1 MDSTGCL
8 STGSPDSDSCKQSLD
23 LESTTLNADSPDSGC
38 CEQPLDMDSNS
49 WNVDISRFVE
59 TDAARLVVEKKCSS
73 TFMKMLEEGL
83 HTDITITA
91 RGGSVNAHRCVL
103 ASTSPVFNAMFKHE
117 MKEQLTSSV
126 ELLEMTIE
134 GLQFFLVLLYIIPD
148 NTAAMQEFD
157 NAVDKHF
164 DELIEACC
172 KYQVTRLERTLR
184 DALPRNL
191 TPDNCWDYFGKCQVI
206 QKYCLSDIPDYVI
219 TWDTPRWICYEYI
232 LDNFD
237 KVIKSDGVKV
247 AMRSNPEAVL
257 RFMGV
262 ITRVVTSDLPK
273 NQSLSHKARPF
284 LKPL

>member
-1 MDSTGCL
+1 MDL
-8 STGSPDSDSCKQSLD
+8 KGSFLTTVEPIVGCKQSL
-23 LESTTLNADSPDSGC
+23 EMEFTSLNADSSDSEC
-38 CEQPLDMDSNS
+38 CEQPLAMDSNS

-59 TDAARLVVEKKCSS
+59 TDAARLLVEKQCSS
-73 TFMKMLEEGL
+73 TFIKMLEEGL
-83 HTDITITA
+83 HTDIRITA
-91 RGGSVNAHRCVL
+91 RGGSVSAHRCVL

-134 GLQFFLVLLYIIPD
+134 GLQFFLVLLYIVPD

-172 KYQVTRLERTLR
+172 KYQVTRLDRTLR

-191 TPDNCWDYFGKCQVI
+191 TPDNCWDYFSKCQAI
-206 QKYCLSDIPDYVI
+206 LEYCLSDIPDYVV
-219 TWDTPRWICYEYI
+219 TGDTPCWICHEYI

-237 KVIKSDGVKV
+237 KLIESDGVKV
-247 AMRSNPEAVL
+247 AMRTNPEAVL
-257 RFMGV
+257 RYMGV

-273 NQSLSHKARPF
+273 NQSLSHKAGPF
-284 LKPL
+284 LEAL